1 MGDVADG
8 VDGARPPPSTASSG
22 RRTSRRRRTRPPLP
36 AKPTDLSTKAAAGI
50 QYQLLQQQNAR
61 DGRGFFIA
69 IIFGLEPFY
78 RIGNQEN
85 LSSKS
90 TTLP

>member
-50 QYQLLQQQNAR
+50 QYQLLQQQNTR
-61 DGRGFFIA
+61 DGGFFIA
-69 IIFGLEPFY
+69 LILGIEPFY

-90 TTLP
+90 TTPP